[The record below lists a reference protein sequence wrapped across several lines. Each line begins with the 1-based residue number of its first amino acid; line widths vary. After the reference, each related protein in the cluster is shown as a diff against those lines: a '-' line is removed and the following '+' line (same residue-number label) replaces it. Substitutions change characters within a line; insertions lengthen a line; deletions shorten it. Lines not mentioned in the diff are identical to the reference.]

1 MLFGLVVTPLL
12 ADTYITFRGAR
23 YYSARRNSFVE
34 VSATGR
40 VAFYRNRRGERPLW
54 THRLANIPA
63 SVLVTDDGHATVF
76 VDAYYGNHRA
86 PDATVLSF
94 RDRKGRELRSY
105 RLDALAE
112 INELMLTTS
121 TAYWYE
127 RAWLTDDQHFLYVV
141 TARRK
146 CIAPKYVNSEA
157 DLKIAHDCDTSVPS
171 EVIRFDLDSGSIVER
186 RPAL

>member
-1 MLFGLVVTPLL
+1 MLDVRRLDTPEVHPLRLTKDRWFGVCLAGSLLFGLVVTPLL

-86 PDATVLSF
+86 PDATVLSW
-94 RDRKGRELRSY
+94 
-105 RLDALAE
+105 
-112 INELMLTTS
+112 T
-121 TAYWYE
+121 
-127 RAWLTDDQHFLYVV
+127 
-141 TARRK
+141 
-146 CIAPKYVNSEA
+146 
-157 DLKIAHDCDTSVPS
+157 
-171 EVIRFDLDSGSIVER
+171 
-186 RPAL
+186 